1 MQIKIAGQ
9 KVRFMVVFSKGD
21 SIMQRIK
28 TKRLGVGRHLEGLDV
43 DEMIKEREGTD
54 SAIDEKLDLGEKF
67 ETDKKAIEEKIDEVE
82 ASDLPAKEKRQQL
95 QILKEE
101 LEKLKKAYEEKVS
114 ELAEE
119 LLEKGQE
126 EVDQMTESIE
136 KLTEQEDSL
145 REVKSESGEMDL
157 SGAADAA
164 SERKK
169 QFEKNKEEAI
179 RNLDL
184 KIQQLQIQQRNMR
197 TNRLRKGK

>member
-1 MQIKIAGQ
+1 
-9 KVRFMVVFSKGD
+9 MVVFSKGD

-28 TKRLGVGRHLEGLDV
+28 TKHLGVDRHLERLDL
-43 DEMIKEREGTD
+43 DEIIGKREGTD

-67 ETDKKAIEEKIDEVE
+67 EIDKRAIEEKIDEIE
-82 ASDLPAKEKRQQL
+82 ASDLPAKEKRKQL
-95 QILKEE
+95 QSLKEE
-101 LEKLKKAYEEKVS
+101 LEKNKKDYEEKVS

-197 TNRLRKGK
+197 ANRLRKGK